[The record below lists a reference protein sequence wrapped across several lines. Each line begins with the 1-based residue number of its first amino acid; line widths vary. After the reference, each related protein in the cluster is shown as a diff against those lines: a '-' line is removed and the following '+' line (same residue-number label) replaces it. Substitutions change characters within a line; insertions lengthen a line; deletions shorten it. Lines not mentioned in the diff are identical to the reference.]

1 MDFDRSINA
10 LDLDLFNA
18 IPSQSSSGDRR
29 SWLALQRAKRKSKT
43 SYVYLEIGS
52 HLGGSIQPYLMD
64 AKCRTIYS
72 IDPRPLEQQDD
83 RGERFRYE
91 GNSTQRM
98 LANLSRINSD
108 QVGKIT
114 CFDSDAAH
122 VDPKLISE
130 PPDIC
135 FIDGEHTRAAVLSD
149 AEFCLRVSSADAIIY
164 FHDDSIIYPALTEIL
179 RSLARRQT
187 RHVAIKLSG
196 ATFAIAL
203 GDAAAIDDELRQEI
217 VTEGHRFIRE
227 TQMRR
232 LRHALLPGALF
243 PAARSLR
250 QLWQRFV

>member
-1 MDFDRSINA
+1 MEFERSLNA

-29 SWLALQRAKRKSKT
+29 SWLAVQRAKRKSKT

-64 AKCRTIYS
+64 TKCRTIYS

-83 RGERFRYE
+83 RGESFRYE
-91 GNSTQRM
+91 GNSTERM
-98 LANLSRINSD
+98 LANFRRINSD
-108 QVGKIT
+108 QVGKVV
-114 CFDSDAAH
+114 CFDSDSRH
-122 VDPKLISE
+122 LDPKLISE
-130 PPDIC
+130 PADLC

-149 AEFCLRVSSADAIIY
+149 AEFCLRISSPDAIIY
-164 FHDDSIIYPALTEIL
+164 FHDDSIIYPALSEVL
-179 RSLARRQT
+179 RSLARRHT
-187 RHVAIKLSG
+187 RHVAFKLPG

-203 GDAAAIDDELRQEI
+203 GDAAIDDELQQEI

-232 LRHALLPGALF
+232 LRHALLPGALL
-243 PAARSLR
+243 PAARSVKQLLR
-250 QLWQRFV
+250 RFV